1 MHRIILI
8 RCDDSS
14 VAVIIARTIFL
25 FLFALFARVLYNP
38 MALPLNTDELNYA
51 LTIRNKNHRNTADRD
66 RRSLIFVSP
75 CSFYPF
81 SSFFRFAFRVFQF
94 LRRKRF
100 IGRYEYMTRSI
111 FKQSIKL
118 SIDKRRENQI
128 DRSIER
134 LIGVSWLLLVQ

>member
-25 FLFALFARVLYNP
+25 FLFALFARVLYKLFP
-38 MALPLNTDELNYA
+38 SIRMNYA
-51 LTIRNKNHRNTADRD
+51 LTIRNKNHRNTADQD

-75 CSFYPF
+75 YSFYPF
-81 SSFFRFAFRVFQF
+81 SSFFPFAFRVLQSV
-94 LRRKRF
+94 RRKCF

-111 FKQSIKL
+111 FKQSIEL
-118 SIDKRRENQI
+118 SIDKRRENQETF

-134 LIGVSWLLLVQ
+134 SIGVSWLLLVQ